1 MFEKFGFYLRHSI
14 NDLRVNGQRTFF
26 ALLCIAAGV
35 AAIVSLQTLAVMIST
50 TLTDNLQESN
60 RGDIVIQ
67 TTFDFAEGG
76 DEALQ
81 SGLNEGI
88 LEEQTSTF
96 FGQTNTNYFVSMQG
110 VERLQAWFDEN
121 YPGTVITPRQSLTDF
136 IGTFLGGGTGTSI
149 TDPST
154 GNEMSQLSPIV
165 INSERYPFY
174 SQIVS
179 QDGTLLADLLNEPND
194 IVVNEMV
201 ARDLGVEV
209 GDVLRL
215 NGSDSDFIVRGVVD
229 TSQEVKNITGAIF
242 ALFGFYYLDQSALP
256 LFPDANPQISEIY
269 VRLADPEQLSTIDNA
284 FRTNY
289 PFLLTTTTDDL
300 RENYEQISAGVSQ
313 LTTIM
318 GLISMLI
325 GAIGIVNTMQV
336 VVRRRMLE
344 IAVLKT
350 VGLQANQVTTLFMV
364 EAILMGIVGS
374 LAGVVL
380 GWAAVFLIRGAAETL
395 VGAELPFMFAPG
407 AAING
412 LIVGILVTAVF
423 GFLPTLT
430 AGQVRPGIVL
440 RPNDNLIPRAGC
452 LQTLLALV
460 VIIVV
465 LSLVAQTILGSFTT
479 SVAVIIGVFIAAGV
493 LYALLSLFI
502 WLIGRFFPTLGV
514 VDLRISLR
522 QMLAGRSRAAVTL
535 LALVVGVFSLS
546 LITLLA
552 DSINNLMR
560 YALDEAS
567 GGNVAIIMQ
576 NDRQIEDVE
585 AVLSGLEG
593 VNSYQTTRNFNLTLV
608 GLQEGET
615 RLDEEALRQRVNANW
630 PASPFGGDGEDIE
643 IEDGTSFDRLSF
655 LESALESIDGR
666 VLDQLPPDETVDR
679 GRTLTPADAG
689 QPVIV
694 ITENNAIRAAQIDV
708 GDRLLYTT
716 GEGRDAQEI
725 AFEVVGIKAQGL
737 ISGGLNAM
745 TYAPLDAFPSG
756 VSPSTVQVV
765 VDIDEAQIS
774 ALRRQLADEARG
786 AFVLE
791 TAVFTELITA
801 LLGTFTAFPTMVALL
816 GLIVGGVVIA
826 NSVALTT
833 MERRREI
840 AIMKSVGLQRER
852 VLFMILLENG
862 ILGLIGG
869 LIGVGIGLVGLIIS
883 VSVSGIPT
891 TTLPYGTALVLMLI
905 CVGVALVAALTTA
918 WGASGEKPLNVL
930 RYE

>member
-35 AAIVSLQTLAVMIST
+35 AAIVSLQTLAEMIRT
-50 TLTDNLQESN
+50 TLTGNLQEGN

-76 DEALQ
+76 DESLQ
-81 SGLNEGI
+81 RGLSEGI
-88 LEEQTSTF
+88 LEEQTTTF
-96 FGQTNTNYFVSMQG
+96 FGQTSTSYFVSMQG
-110 VERLQAWFDEN
+110 VERLQAWFDEH
-121 YPGTVITPRQSLTDF
+121 YPGAQVTPRQSLTDF
-136 IGTFLGGGTGTSI
+136 IGIFLGGGIGTSMI
-149 TDPST
+149 DPTT
-154 GNEMSQLSPIV
+154 GNEISQLSPIV
-165 INSERYPFY
+165 INSDLYPFY

-179 QDGTLLADLLNEPND
+179 QDGTLLADMLNEPND
-194 IVVNEMV
+194 IVVNEMA
-201 ARDLGVEV
+201 ARDLDLQV
-209 GDVLRL
+209 GDIVRL
-215 NGSDSDFIVRGVVD
+215 NGSDSDFVVRGVVD
-229 TSQEVKNITGAIF
+229 TSQEVKNVTGAVF

-256 LFPDANPQISEIY
+256 LFPNATPQISEIY
-269 VRLADPEQLSTIDNA
+269 VRLSNPDQLTAADST
-284 FRTNY
+284 FRANY
-289 PFLLTTTTDDL
+289 PFLRTTTTDDL
-300 RENYEQISAGVSQ
+300 RENYEQLSAGVSQ

-350 VGLQANQVTTLFMV
+350 VGLQANQVTMLFMV

-380 GWAAVFLIRGAAETL
+380 GWAAVFLIRGAAERL
-395 VGAELPFMFAPG
+395 VGSELPFLIVPS

-412 LIVGILVTAVF
+412 LIVGILVTAIF

-460 VIIVV
+460 VIVVV

-479 SVAVIIGVFIAAGV
+479 SLAVIIGVFLAAGL

-502 WLIGRFFPTLGV
+502 WLIGRFFPSLGI

-567 GGNVAIIMQ
+567 GGNIAIIMQ
-576 NDRQIEDVE
+576 NDRDIDDVE
-585 AVLSGLEG
+585 AVLNGLEG
-593 VNSYQTTRNFNLTLV
+593 VNSYQIMRNFSLTLV

-615 RLDEEALRQRVNANW
+615 RLDEAALRQRMVDNW
-630 PASPFGGDGEDIE
+630 PTNPFGGEDIE
-643 IEDGTSFDRLSF
+643 MGDDASLDRYRL
-655 LESALESIDGR
+655 LETTIGSIDGR
-666 VLDQLPPDETVDR
+666 VLEQLPADERVDR

-689 QPVIV
+689 QPVVVLSESSVTQI
-694 ITENNAIRAAQIDV
+694 AGIDV
-708 GDRLLYTT
+708 GDRLIYTT
-716 GEGRDAQEI
+716 NDGQEI
-725 AFEVVGIKAQGL
+725 AFEVVGIKAQSL
-737 ISGGLNAM
+737 VSGGLSGAM
-745 TYAPLDAFPSG
+745 YAPLDAFPANLR
-756 VSPSTVQVV
+756 PSTAQVV
-765 VDIDEAQIS
+765 VDIDDAQIP
-774 ALRRQLADEARG
+774 ALRRQLAEEARG

-883 VSVSGIPT
+883 VSASGIPT
-891 TTLPYGTALVLMLI
+891 TTLPYGSAIVLMLI
-905 CVGVALVAALTTA
+905 CVAVALIAALTTA

>member
-1 MFEKFGFYLRHSI
+1 MLEKLGFYLRHSI
-14 NDLRVNGQRTFF
+14 NDLRVNRQRTFF

-35 AAIVSLQTLAVMIST
+35 AAIVSLQTLAVMIRT
-50 TLTDNLQESN
+50 TLTGNLQESN
-60 RGDIVIQ
+60 RGDLVIQ

-76 DEALQ
+76 DEALT
-81 SGLNEGI
+81 SGLQEGI
-88 LEEQTSTF
+88 LEEQTTTF
-96 FGQTNTNYFVSMQG
+96 FGQTNTQYFVSTEG
-110 VERLQAWFDEN
+110 VERLQAWFSEN
-121 YPGTVITPRQSLTDF
+121 YPGSQVTPRQSLTDF
-136 IGTFLGGGTGTSI
+136 IGTFLGGGTGTSM
-149 TDPST
+149 TDPTT
-154 GNEMSQLSPIV
+154 GNEVSQLSPIV
-165 INSERYPFY
+165 IDSDLYPFY
-174 SQIVS
+174 SQVVT
-179 QDGTLLADLLNEPND
+179 QDGTPLADLLNEPND
-194 IVVNEMV
+194 IVVNEMA
-201 ARDLGVEV
+201 ARDLDLQI
-209 GDVLRL
+209 GDTVRL

-229 TSQEVKNITGAIF
+229 TSQEVKNISGAVF
-242 ALFGFYYLDQSALP
+242 ALFGFYYLDQASLP
-256 LFPDANPQISEIY
+256 LFPDETPQITELY
-269 VRLADPEQLSTIDNA
+269 VRLADPEQLMAADSA
-284 FRTNY
+284 LRARY
-289 PFLLTTTTDDL
+289 PFLLTTTTEDL
-300 RENYEQISAGVSQ
+300 RENYEQLSAGVSQ

-374 LAGVVL
+374 LFGVVL
-380 GWAAVFLIRGAAETL
+380 GWAAIFLIRGAAERL
-395 VGAELPFMFAPG
+395 VGAELPFMIAPG
-407 AAING
+407 AAVNG
-412 LIVGILVTAVF
+412 LIVGVLVTAVF

-440 RPNDNLIPRAGC
+440 RPTDNLIPRAGC

-479 SVAVIIGVFIAAGV
+479 SVAVIIGVFVAAGV

-502 WLIGRFFPTLGV
+502 WLIGRFFPSLGI

-576 NDRQIEDVE
+576 NDRQVEDVE
-585 AVLSGLEG
+585 AVLNGLEG
-593 VNSYQTTRNFNLTLV
+593 VNSYATARNFSLTLV
-608 GLQEGET
+608 GLQEGEA
-615 RLDEEALRQRVNANW
+615 RLDEAALRQRVDENW
-630 PASPFGGDGEDIE
+630 PANPFGGGDAEV
-643 IEDGTSFDRLSF
+643 EDGVRFDRYSF
-655 LESALESIDGR
+655 LQMVVESIDGR
-666 VLDQLPPDETVDR
+666 VLDQLPADERVDR
-679 GRTLTPADAG
+679 GRVLTAADAG
-689 QPVIV
+689 QPVLV
-694 ITENNAIRAAQIDV
+694 MSESNATIAAGIDV
-708 GDRLLYTT
+708 GDRLIYQTED
-716 GEGRDAQEI
+716 GEEI
-725 AFEVVGIKAQGL
+725 AFEVVGIKAQSL
-737 ISGGLNAM
+737 VSGGLNASV
-745 TYAPLDAFPSG
+745 YAPLEAFPAG
-756 VSPSTVQVV
+756 VSPATVQVI
-765 VDIDEAQIS
+765 VDIDDEQIP

-801 LLGTFTAFPTMVALL
+801 LLGTFTAFPTMVAVL

-891 TTLPYGTALVLMLI
+891 TTLPYGTALILMLI
-905 CVGVALVAALTTA
+905 CVAVALAAALTTA